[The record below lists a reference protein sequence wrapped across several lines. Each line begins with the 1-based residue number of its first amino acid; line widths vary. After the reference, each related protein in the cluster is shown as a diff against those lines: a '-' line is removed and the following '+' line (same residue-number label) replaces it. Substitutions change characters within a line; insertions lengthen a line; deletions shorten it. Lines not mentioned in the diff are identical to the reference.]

1 MSIQHVSSLSD
12 HESLLKENKQV
23 ILDFHAT
30 WCGPCKKISPIL
42 DEACKV
48 NKNVVFAKVD
58 IDEVSE
64 LAQKYEITGVPTLVY
79 VSEEKEIDRVVG
91 FSLQAVQKL
100 IEKASTGNNSTDKDE
115 TK

>member
-1 MSIQHVSSLSD
+1 MSIQHISSLSE

-48 NKNVVFAKVD
+48 NKNVVFAKID

-64 LAQKYEITGVPTLVY
+64 LAQKYEIQGVPTLVY
-79 VSEEKEIDRVVG
+79 VSQEKEVDRVVG
-91 FSLQAVQKL
+91 FSQQAVQKL
-100 IEKASTGNNSTDKDE
+100 IEKASNENNNKDE
-115 TK
+115 TKE